1 MIAIEHIQKLLF
13 VFEQNKKLVTVK
25 SDKYDILLEPLP
37 AINLPSINDNRCLL
51 TLRINNYIDPY
62 NILQK
67 INTYKY
73 SNFQLS
79 FYNNLLQISYIID
92 INSLTSDNII
102 NNITLMESL
111 I

>member
-13 VFEQNKKLVTVK
+13 TFEQTKKLVIIK

-37 AINLPSINDNRCLL
+37 AINLLTIGDNRCLL
-51 TLRINNYIDPY
+51 TLRLHNYLDPY
-62 NILQK
+62 YILQK
-67 INTYKY
+67 INNYKF
-73 SNFQLS
+73 SHFHVS

-92 INSLTSDNII
+92 INNLTNDNVI